1 MKKLVFRNI
10 LIIVLLFLVFG
21 LIIFEHKSK
30 LFFQK
35 VEPEVIVPED
45 TKLSLV
51 MVGDNLIH
59 GAVYADAK
67 TGNGY
72 DFKPMFLEMKS
83 IISSYDLAFINQESI
98 LGGTELG
105 LSSYPR
111 FNSPYEVGDALL
123 DSGFD
128 LVALANNH
136 TLDKGEV
143 GITNSVNYWK
153 SKGVY
158 YSGSSL
164 SYEERDTIKVEEKN
178 DISYALLSYTCWTN
192 GINVP
197 NGKDYLLNRYDEE
210 LVKKHIENIRDKVDV
225 VMVSMHWGDEYSHTP
240 SAEQR
245 KIANYLSSL
254 GVDIIIGHHP
264 HVVQPI
270 EFIDDT
276 VVIYSLGNFL
286 SAQRGIEKLTGLMVS
301 LDIEKDGETGDVSIN
316 NINTELT
323 YTYSNYNKGYRGNFK
338 IYPYTKLTESILPN
352 YESYY
357 NKYMGIVINGDTR
370 IGKSD
375 YSGDIK

>member
-10 LIIVLLFLVFG
+10 LIILLVFLVFG
-21 LIIFEHKSK
+21 LIIFENKSK
-30 LFFQK
+30 IFFQK
-35 VEPEVIVPED
+35 VEPEVIVPDD

-59 GAVYADAK
+59 GAVYADAN

-72 DFKPMFLEMKS
+72 DFKPMFSEIKS
-83 IISSYDLAFINQESI
+83 IISSYDLAFVNQESI

-153 SKGVY
+153 SKDVY
-158 YSGSSL
+158 YSGSNL
-164 SYEERDTIKVEEKN
+164 SYEERDNIKIEEKN

-192 GINVP
+192 GLNVS

-210 LVKKHIENIRDKVDV
+210 LVKKHVESIRDKVDV
-225 VMVSMHWGDEYSHTP
+225 IMVSMHWGDEYSHTP
-240 SAEQR
+240 SNEQR

-301 LDIEKDGETGDVSIN
+301 LDIEKDGETSDISIN

-323 YTYSNYNKGYRGNFK
+323 YTYSNYNKGYRSNFK
-338 IYPYTKLTESILPN
+338 IYPYTKLTNDILSN
-352 YESYY
+352 YETYY
-357 NKYMGIVINGDTR
+357 NKYMDIVVHGDSR